1 MYSPC
6 ERFMRFLL
14 LFLLLISCTAHAAS
28 VPSHFSEKME
38 AALTCRSEWSPDF
51 WQGYFRQYL
60 GQPLRQWGEAE
71 WYKGEGAELAGN
83 QVKEAF
89 VNLPQSGALMVGVLI
104 EAPVAEVRKKI
115 EEKLGMAFVELAGP
129 YPRFL
134 SKSGSVLVGVAD
146 PQKPQTKWYCAR
158 WNLGNRP

>member
-1 MYSPC
+1 
-6 ERFMRFLL
+6 MRRLL
-14 LFLLLISCTAHAAS
+14 LLLLLISGVSHAAS

-38 AALTCRSEWSPDF
+38 AALTCRSEWSPDY
-51 WQGYFRQYL
+51 WRSYFRQYL
-60 GQPLRQWGEAE
+60 GQPLRQWGGAE
-71 WYKGEGAELAGN
+71 WYKAEGAELAGN

-89 VNLPQSGALMVGVLI
+89 VNLPESGALMVGVLI
-104 EAPVAEVRKKI
+104 EAPVADVRKKL
-115 EEKLGMAFVELAGP
+115 EEKLGMAFVELAGA
-129 YPRFL
+129 YPRYL